1 MGSVQDA
8 WLAGTRPLT
17 VSEAEPLVT
26 VIVDG
31 IDNVAEV
38 ASAAQEAVA
47 DGQPIDVRVSF
58 AGPARGV
65 ADAVAEVAIIVQ
77 QVAIGAAGSGLWAAV
92 ETIVHR
98 AFHRESSKHRKSAQ
112 TTDQRPSAQILTVVI
127 PTRRGP
133 ALVERVSVGAQDL
146 DEGQLSIERIVLA
159 LAKGAD
165 EPPEVQA

>member
-1 MGSVQDA
+1 VGSVQDA

-47 DGQPIDVRVSF
+47 DGQPVDVRVSF

-98 AFHRESSKHRKSAQ
+98 AFHRESAKHRKSAQ

-127 PTRRGP
+127 PTRQGP
-133 ALVERVSVGAQDL
+133 ALVQRVSVGAQDL